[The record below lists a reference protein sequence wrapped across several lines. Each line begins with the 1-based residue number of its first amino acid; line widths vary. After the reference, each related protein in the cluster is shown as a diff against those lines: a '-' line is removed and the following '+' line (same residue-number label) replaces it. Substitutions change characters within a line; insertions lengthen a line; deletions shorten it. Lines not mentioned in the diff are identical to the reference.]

1 MCTHAKMQVN
11 MKTKMNIQYTQYYV
25 LRFARKRDKIIQ
37 SRQVANYPIT
47 SNLQMSVQKNQT
59 QLGCQKDTE
68 MPQCFVCQRARPIV
82 YHLGAIKELS
92 TTTEFRIPNTNLY
105 LVR

>member
-1 MCTHAKMQVN
+1 MCTRAKMQVN
-11 MKTKMNIQYTQYYV
+11 MKTKMNIQYTQYYA

-59 QLGCQKDTE
+59 QLRCQKTLKCHNALFAKNKDYC
-68 MPQCFVCQRARPIV
+68 MPFGGYQSI
-82 YHLGAIKELS
+82 IDD
-92 TTTEFRIPNTNLY
+92 N
-105 LVR
+105 